1 MNKRMMS
8 ALIAAGFVTAMP
20 LSMAQSANPAPGAGH
35 GHGQHQRFHQG
46 KQAFSLPSE
55 RVEARLAYIK
65 TALKITDAQQT
76 QWDNFA
82 AVMRKQA
89 KEGDARMQERRAKMA
104 GNTEHKRPTAIER
117 LEHRQAFMASASVRI
132 GERLAVQKPLYAAL
146 SPEQQQIADKVLA
159 GHGGKRGGH
168 GGRHGGH
175 GGHGRA

>member
-1 MNKRMMS
+1 MNKLMMS
-8 ALIAAGFVTAMP
+8 ALIAAGFAAAVP
-20 LSMAQSANPAPGAGH
+20 LSMAQNATPAPGGTQT
-35 GHGQHQRFHQG
+35 QHQRFHQG

-82 AVMRKQA
+82 GVMRKQA
-89 KEGDARMQERRAKMA
+89 KDADVRMQEHRAKMA
-104 GNTEHKRPTAIER
+104 ANTERKRPNAIER
-117 LEHRQAFMASASVRI
+117 LERQQAFMATASARI
-132 GERLAVQKPLYAAL
+132 GERLSVQKPLYAAL

-168 GGRHGGH
+168 GRHGGH
-175 GGHGRA
+175 DRA